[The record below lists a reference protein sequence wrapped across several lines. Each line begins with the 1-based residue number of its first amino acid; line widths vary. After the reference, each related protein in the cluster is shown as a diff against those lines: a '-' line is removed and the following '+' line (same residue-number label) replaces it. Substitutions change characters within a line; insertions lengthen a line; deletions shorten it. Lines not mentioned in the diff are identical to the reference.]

1 MQNRSLENI
10 IESVYREVTTSMEIT
25 ANSLARMIDHTLLR
39 PDASQEQILQL
50 CREAQ
55 EYQFYSVCV
64 NPCWVK
70 TCAEALASSTV
81 HVCSVI
87 GFPLGA
93 NCSCLKAEEA
103 KRAVQD
109 GAAEID
115 MVMNIGRLK
124 SGNLTG
130 VRDDIR
136 RVVEAGQPAL
146 VKVILETCL
155 LSEEEKIAA
164 CVLAREAGA
173 HFVKT
178 STGFS
183 SAGATTAD
191 IQLMRRV
198 VGEQMGVKASGGIRD
213 YQTANAMI
221 QAGANRIGASAGIA
235 IVTQAK
241 AGSGSGY

>member
-1 MQNRSLENI
+1 MHIGSLEKI
-10 IESVYREVTTSMEIT
+10 IDSVYREVTTTMDISPN
-25 ANSLARMIDHTLLR
+25 ALAGMIDHTLLR
-39 PDASQEQILQL
+39 PDASREQILQL
-50 CREAQ
+50 CREAI
-55 EYQFYSVCV
+55 EYHFFSVCV
-64 NPCWVK
+64 NPCWVA
-70 TCAEALASSTV
+70 TCAQAVAGSTV
-81 HVCSVI
+81 KVCSVI

-93 NCSCLKAEEA
+93 NCSCLKVEEA
-103 KRAVQD
+103 KRAVKD

-115 MVMNIGRLK
+115 MVMNIGWLK
-124 SGNLTG
+124 SGDMTR
-130 VRDDIR
+130 VRDDIH

-155 LSEEEKIAA
+155 LTEEEKIAA

-183 SAGATTAD
+183 SGGATTAD

-213 YQTANAMI
+213 YQTAASMI